1 LRAMR
6 YCTPMILLLLVLG
19 GCGGNGKNSEEAQ
32 ALEIRTD
39 YLAMSACSG
48 TAEIRAD
55 YGQRVYDYTIDF
67 TWQKEGDMVLTI
79 TQPLELTGVTATLH
93 EGETLLQFEDV
104 RLETGPISSE
114 GLSPVDSL
122 PALLEY
128 IRSGNIT
135 QCGSEPIDAVKAL
148 RIQCGDPEAAMGSGT
163 EAVLWFDQ
171 ETHALLQGELRSDG
185 FTVIQCT
192 FTAFTKE

>member
-1 LRAMR
+1 MRAMR
-6 YCTPMILLLLVLG
+6 YCTPMILLLLILG

-39 YLAMSACSG
+39 YLAMNACSG

-79 TQPLELTGVTATLH
+79 TQPEELSGVTATLR
-93 EGETLLQFEDV
+93 EGETLLQYEDV
-104 RLETGPISSE
+104 RLETGPISPE

-122 PALLEY
+122 PAFLDY
-128 IRSGNIT
+128 IRSGSIT
-135 QCGSEPIDAVKAL
+135 QCGTETLGAAEAL
-148 RIQCGDPEAAMGSGT
+148 RIQCGDPEMAPGSGT
-163 EAVLWFDQ
+163 EAILWFDK

-185 FTVIQCT
+185 FTVIQCKL
-192 FTAFTKE
+192 TAFTKE

>member
-1 LRAMR
+1 
-6 YCTPMILLLLVLG
+6 MILLLLVLG
-19 GCGGNGKNSEEAQ
+19 GCGGNGQQSEEAL
-32 ALEIRTD
+32 ALEVRTD

-79 TQPLELTGVTATLH
+79 TRPEEVAGVTAVLRQ
-93 EGETLLQFEDV
+93 GETLLQYEDV
-104 RLETGPISSE
+104 RLETGPVSPE

-128 IRSGNIT
+128 IRTGSIT
-135 QCGSEPIDAVKAL
+135 QCGSESLDTVEAL
-148 RIQCGDPEAAMGSGT
+148 RIQCGDPEGASGRGT
-163 EAVLWFDQ
+163 EAVLWFDK

-185 FTVIQCT
+185 FAVIQCKFST
-192 FTAFTKE
+192 FTKE